1 MSYKEWFDNHAKKHK
16 KIVDKL
22 LACNMDED
30 EIIEYFCYENMAK
43 KEPDFCP
50 LYKQNKKC
58 HDMKELNCYLC
69 ACPHFRFDDDG
80 LDTYNGVKV
89 LSKCEINNGAKIKS
103 GEVIHHNCSTC
114 SVPHHKHFVKKNFD
128 LDWRKIMSECDIHE
142 V

>member
-69 ACPHFRFDDDG
+69 ACPNFRFDDEG
-80 LDTYNGVKV
+80 LGIYNEHKL
-89 LSKCEINNGAKIKS
+89 LSKCIINNGSTIAYDGK
-103 GEVIHHNCSTC
+103 IHHDCSPCT
-114 SVPHHKHFVKKNFD
+114 VPHHKSFVKKVFD
-128 LDWRKIMSECDIHE
+128 FDWKKIMSECNLGN
-142 V
+142 

>member
-1 MSYKEWFDNHAKKHK
+1 MSYSTWFDKHATKHK
-16 KIVDKL
+16 TIVDKL
-22 LACNMDED
+22 VKQGFSED
-30 EIIEYFCYENMAK
+30 EIIEYFDFDNMVK
-43 KEPDFCP
+43 KENNFCP
-50 LYKQNKKC
+50 LYAKNKKC

-80 LDTYNGVKV
+80 LDAYNDVKI

-114 SVPHHKHFVKKNFD
+114 SVPHHKKFIKKNFS